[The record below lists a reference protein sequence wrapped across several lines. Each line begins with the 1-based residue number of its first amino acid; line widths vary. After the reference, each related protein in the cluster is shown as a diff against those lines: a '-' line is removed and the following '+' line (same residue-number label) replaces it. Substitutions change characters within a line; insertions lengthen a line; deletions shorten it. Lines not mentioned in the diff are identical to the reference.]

1 MATLFSLSSVKM
13 LTLPLAIAA
22 VTLFSGCATTTSPEA
37 RSAYDKTQQNLKSQP
52 VSIISDGCVLLVEI
66 GNDNIMYKQS
76 DAVSVAIANTLKDKL
91 NEKGLTVSN
100 VSSPFICGA
109 MTQKELAQ
117 MDIVM
122 TEGAKDVLNTNYP
135 ILSANNTF
143 DGVTNQAY
151 LNLYTALVNVKKEYA
166 NSQKTG
172 SNTALN
178 LDAASLNTIRQTEG
192 TNKVFVVFAAANKQ
206 SFGLRLAAASTS
218 PLAGALMNRAPG
230 QDYAI
235 HLINLATNQVEWT
248 KFGKIESEVFKKPV
262 TGTIVTKKILD
273 PLYPE

>member
-1 MATLFSLSSVKM
+1 
-13 LTLPLAIAA
+13 
-22 VTLFSGCATTTSPEA
+22 
-37 RSAYDKTQQNLKSQP
+37 
-52 VSIISDGCVLLVEI
+52 
-66 GNDNIMYKQS
+66 
-76 DAVSVAIANTLKDKL
+76 
-91 NEKGLTVSN
+91 
-100 VSSPFICGA
+100 
-109 MTQKELAQ
+109 MTQKELAE

-206 SFGLRLAAASTS
+206 LVIRFETCCSTS
-218 PLAGALMNRAPG
+218 TYFPVCSARQQNRA
-230 QDYAI
+230 
-235 HLINLATNQVEWT
+235 LRSRLCL
-248 KFGKIESEVFKKPV
+248 FM
-262 TGTIVTKKILD
+262 
-273 PLYPE
+273 